1 MPPHPPATRAAR
13 RVSRRVRRRRT
24 ILVAGA
30 LVVAIA
36 AGGYALTRP
45 SEADADPSV
54 GRASTPGPGRAE
66 SPTPEAPSAEPS
78 PSTPPVSPTP
88 VGSPQPCD
96 AAEVTAAI
104 ERGSDEEVIAAFG
117 GGEAFRLAV
126 SAGEAPCIDLHRA
139 GRTWVV
145 VNKRNALDPKD
156 YWPVPQARPTV
167 PRVVSGGGWLRADA
181 ASALDDLARA
191 AAADGMGRLG
201 IDSAFRPY
209 DFQVGLYDRYV
220 ASRGQQAADLRSAR
234 PGHSEHQT
242 GLAVDVVACG
252 ATGCGS
258 HDDFRGTPQARWLAE
273 NAWRFGFIVR
283 YEQDRTETTGYAWEP
298 WHLRYIGTELARAYR
313 DGGFSTLE
321 EFFGLP
327 AAPTYAD

>member
-1 MPPHPPATRAAR
+1 M
-13 RVSRRVRRRRT
+13 SRRVRRRRT
-24 ILVAGA
+24 IVVAGV

-45 SEADADPSV
+45 SEADADPPAGS
-54 GRASTPGPGRAE
+54 ATTPAAPHPTESSPSETST
-66 SPTPEAPSAEPS
+66 SDPS
-78 PSTPPVSPTP
+78 PSRPAASPAPTEA
-88 VGSPQPCD
+88 SRRCD
-96 AAEVTAAI
+96 APEVTAAI
-104 ERGSDEEVIAAFG
+104 ERGSDAEVIAAFG
-117 GGEAFRLAV
+117 GGEEFRHAV
-126 SAGEAPCIDLHRA
+126 AAGEAPCIDLHRA

-145 VNKRNALDPKD
+145 VNKRNALEPED
-156 YWPVPQARPTV
+156 YWPVPQARPAA
-167 PRVVSGGGWLRADA
+167 PRIVSGGGWLRADVA
-181 ASALDDLARA
+181 AALDGLAAEA
-191 AAADGMGRLG
+191 AGDGMGRLG

-209 DFQVGLYDRYV
+209 DFQVGLYNRYV

-252 ATGCGS
+252 ANGCGS

-298 WHLRYIGTELARAYR
+298 WHLRYIGTDLARAYR

-327 AAPTYAD
+327 AAPTYVD